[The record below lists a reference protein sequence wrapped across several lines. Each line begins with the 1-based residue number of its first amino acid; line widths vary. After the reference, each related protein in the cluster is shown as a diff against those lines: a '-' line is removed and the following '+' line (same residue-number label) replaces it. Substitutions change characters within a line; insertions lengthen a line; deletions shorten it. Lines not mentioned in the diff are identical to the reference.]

1 VQHFFAESAVW
12 LSVICWVAAGLGCI
26 YALAAAWIAG
36 RFVRPAIMPATS
48 YPSVTILK
56 PLHGAEPQLYGRLA
70 RFCGQD
76 YPSPIQIVFGVAD
89 PADPAIGTVRDLIA
103 AFPDADVELVV
114 ASRQHG
120 ANRKV
125 SNLINMCAQARHEVL
140 VISDSDIV
148 VDRDYLKRIAASLG
162 QPGVGLVTLL
172 YRGIAATGR
181 WAEFAAAA
189 IDYHFLPNVLVGLKL
204 GLAKPCFGSTI
215 AIDRHTLA
223 GIGGF
228 EAVADYLADDY
239 ALGALV
245 RDAGLRVEIP
255 ASTVMHVCTERSLRE
270 LFRHELRWARTI
282 RAVDPY
288 GYAGLAITHALPFAV
303 LGALLGGLTS
313 ASLILIAAALTCR
326 LVLQLQV
333 DRIFHLRRQLF
344 WWGPMRDVLSFV
356 IFVASFFGNAVEWRG
371 HRYAV
376 QSAARI
382 ADPDELE
389 P

>member
-12 LSVICWVAAGLGCI
+12 LSVICYGVAGFGCF

-36 RFVRPAIMPATS
+36 RFVGPAIVAPPRYPA
-48 YPSVTILK
+48 VTVLK
-56 PLHGAEPQLYGRLA
+56 PLLGAEPELYGRLA

-89 PADPAIGTVRDLIA
+89 PADPAVGTVRDLIA
-103 AFPDADVELVV
+103 AFPDADLKLVV
-114 ASRQHG
+114 SSRQHG
-120 ANRKV
+120 ANHKV
-125 SNLINMCAQARHEVL
+125 SNLINMCAEARHEVL

-148 VDRDYLKRIAASLG
+148 VDPDYLKTIAASLG
-162 QPGVGLVTLL
+162 QRGVGLVTLL

-204 GLAKPCFGSTI
+204 GLARPCFGSTI

-228 EAVADYLADDY
+228 AAVADYLADDY

-245 RDAGLRVEIP
+245 RGSGLRVEIP
-255 ASTVMHVCTERSLRE
+255 PSIVMHVCTERSLRE

-282 RAVDPY
+282 RAVDPF
-288 GYAGLAITHALPFAV
+288 GYVGLAITHALPFAV
-303 LGALLGGLTS
+303 LGALLGGPTS
-313 ASLILIAAALTCR
+313 ASLILVAAALACR
-326 LVLQLQV
+326 FVLQLQV
-333 DRIFHLRRQLF
+333 DRVFHRRRQLF

-356 IFVASFFGNAVEWRG
+356 IFVASFFGNAVEWHG
-371 HRYAV
+371 HRYGV

-382 ADPDELE
+382 VDLDRLE